1 MNIEIKQ
8 WFLSNLTTSNSYAS
22 ALLVVMYLIIILV
35 IWWVCLRLLQSYI
48 PKLTAK
54 TETMWDDIIFNQR
67 VIKAFATL
75 IPALLVHLL
84 IPQLFIESS
93 PILPLLI
100 TTADII
106 IVFVS
111 VWILTSFFNSI
122 NEILSEKDQY
132 KGKPIG
138 SLTQLAKILTYCIG
152 GILIISLLI
161 DKSPAFLLSGLGAI
175 AAILLLVFKDSI
187 LGFVASIQL
196 SANKMVQVGDWVT
209 VPNYGADGDVFEI
222 NLTSI
227 KVRNFDLTITTVPTY
242 AFISDSFTNW
252 RGMQYSSGRRIKRSI
267 NIKKDTICFCDE
279 AMLAKF
285 QKIALI
291 SDYITT
297 QKQVIDD
304 YNFKNKIDTSI
315 LINGRNMTN
324 IGVFKVYIENY
335 LLNNPD
341 INQSMMIMVR
351 QLVPSDTGLPLE
363 VYAFC
368 NNKEWK
374 MYESNVADIF
384 DHILS
389 VVHYFDLELFEN
401 PSGSDFRN
409 LINK

>member
-8 WFLSNLTTSNSYAS
+8 WFLNNLTSNETYAS
-22 ALLVVMYLIIILV
+22 VLLAVMYLVILV
-35 IWWVCLRLLQSYI
+35 IIWWICLRLLQSCI
-48 PKLTAK
+48 PKITAK
-54 TETMWDDIIFNQR
+54 TDTLWDDIIFNQR

-84 IPQLFIESS
+84 IPQLFVKSS
-93 PILPLLI
+93 TILPLLI
-100 TTADII
+100 TTADVI

-111 VWILTSFFNSI
+111 VWILTSFFNSV

-196 SANKMVQVGDWVT
+196 SANNMIQVGDWVT

-252 RGMQYSSGRRIKRSI
+252 RGMQHSEGRRIKRAI
-267 NIKKDTICFCDE
+267 NIKKDTICFCDKE
-279 AMLAKF
+279 MLEKF

-291 SDYITT
+291 SDYIIT
-297 QKQVIDD
+297 QKQAIDA
-304 YNFKNKIDTSI
+304 YNIKNKVDTSL

-335 LLNNPD
+335 LMNNPA

-351 QLVPSDTGLPLE
+351 QLIPSETGLPLE

-374 MYESNVADIF
+374 AYESTVADIF

-389 VVHYFDLELFEN
+389 VVHYFELELFEN

-409 LINK
+409 LVNN

>member
-8 WFLSNLTTSNSYAS
+8 WFLNNLTSNETYSS
-22 ALLVVMYLIIILV
+22 VLLAVMYLVILV
-35 IWWVCLRLLQSYI
+35 IIWWICLRLLQSYI
-48 PKLTAK
+48 PKITTK
-54 TETMWDDIIFNQR
+54 TDTLWDDIIFNQR

-84 IPQLFIESS
+84 IPQLFVKSS
-93 PILPLLI
+93 TILPLLI
-100 TTADII
+100 TTADVI

-111 VWILTSFFNSI
+111 VWILTSFFNSV
-122 NEILSEKDQY
+122 NDILSEKDQY

-152 GILIISLLI
+152 GILIISLLV

-196 SANKMVQVGDWVT
+196 SANNMIQVGDWVT

-252 RGMQYSSGRRIKRSI
+252 RGMQHSEGRRIKRAI

-279 AMLAKF
+279 EMLEKF

-291 SDYITT
+291 SDYIIT
-297 QKQVIDD
+297 QKQAIDA
-304 YNFKNKIDTSI
+304 YNLKNKVDTSL

-335 LLNNPD
+335 LMNNSA

-351 QLVPSDTGLPLE
+351 QLIPSETGLPLE

-374 MYESNVADIF
+374 AYENNVADIF

-389 VVHYFDLELFEN
+389 VVHYFELELFEN

-409 LINK
+409 LVNN

>member
-8 WFLSNLTTSNSYAS
+8 WFLSNLTTSDSYAS

-100 TTADII
+100 TTADSI

-196 SANKMVQVGDWVT
+196 SANNMVQVGDWVT
-209 VPNYGADGDVFEI
+209 VPNYGADGDVF
-222 NLTSI
+222 
-227 KVRNFDLTITTVPTY
+227 
-242 AFISDSFTNW
+242 
-252 RGMQYSSGRRIKRSI
+252 
-267 NIKKDTICFCDE
+267 
-279 AMLAKF
+279 
-285 QKIALI
+285 
-291 SDYITT
+291 
-297 QKQVIDD
+297 
-304 YNFKNKIDTSI
+304 
-315 LINGRNMTN
+315 
-324 IGVFKVYIENY
+324 
-335 LLNNPD
+335 
-341 INQSMMIMVR
+341 
-351 QLVPSDTGLPLE
+351 
-363 VYAFC
+363 
-368 NNKEWK
+368 
-374 MYESNVADIF
+374 
-384 DHILS
+384 
-389 VVHYFDLELFEN
+389 
-401 PSGSDFRN
+401 
-409 LINK
+409 

>member
-8 WFLSNLTTSNSYAS
+8 WFLNNLTSNETYSS
-22 ALLVVMYLIIILV
+22 VLLAVMYLVILV
-35 IWWVCLRLLQSYI
+35 IIWWICLRLLQSYI
-48 PKLTAK
+48 PKITTK
-54 TETMWDDIIFNQR
+54 TDTLWDDIIFNQR

-84 IPQLFIESS
+84 IPQLFVKSS
-93 PILPLLI
+93 TILPLLI
-100 TTADII
+100 TTADVI

-111 VWILTSFFNSI
+111 VWILTSFFNSV
-122 NEILSEKDQY
+122 NDILSEKDQY

-152 GILIISLLI
+152 GILIISLLV

-196 SANKMVQVGDWVT
+196 SANNMIQVGDWVT

-222 NLTSI
+222 NLTS
-227 KVRNFDLTITTVPTY
+227 RNFDLTITTVPTY

-252 RGMQYSSGRRIKRSI
+252 RGMQHSEGRRIKRAI

-279 AMLAKF
+279 EMIEKF

-291 SDYITT
+291 SDYIIT
-297 QKQVIDD
+297 QKQAIDA
-304 YNFKNKIDTSI
+304 YNLKNKVDTSL

-335 LLNNPD
+335 LMNNPA

-351 QLVPSDTGLPLE
+351 QLIPSETGLPLE

-374 MYESNVADIF
+374 AYENNVADIF

-389 VVHYFDLELFEN
+389 VVHYFELELFEN

-409 LINK
+409 LVNN